1 MSMLVLLLLV
11 GVSIPLAVAVVILV
25 LTPPSKVPKER
36 DVIYIPYE
44 RTALL
49 IDAPE
54 TETPQ

>member
-1 MSMLVLLLLV
+1 MLVLLLLV

-44 RTALL
+44 QTALL